1 MDIAIIGW
9 GSLIWD
15 LEILEPLVD
24 PCWHRGAGPALP
36 LEFSRVSPKRK
47 KALALIV
54 DPDHGTSC
62 ATSLVVSRRGRLEEA
77 VADLAARERAPLERI
92 GYASAGGNWRSN
104 VDGVAERFKGWFDAS
119 GFAGAVWTD
128 LPGNFHEETGTPYS
142 LAAALD
148 YLQTLEGLSLLEAKR
163 YIELAPEETMTAL
176 RKKLSEQAW
185 WADVP
190 LRRELDETS

>member
-15 LEILEPLVD
+15 LEILEPQVD
-24 PCWHRGAGPALP
+24 PRWQRGAGPALP

-54 DPDHGTSC
+54 DPEHGTSC
-62 ATSLVVSRRGRLEEA
+62 ATSLVVSRRKSLEEA

-92 GYASAGGNWRSN
+92 GYASANGNWRSN
-104 VDGVAERFKGWFDAS
+104 VDGVAERFEAWFKTS

-142 LAAALD
+142 LTAAME
-148 YLQTLEGLSLLEAKR
+148 YLQGLEGLSLLEAKR

-176 RKKLSEQAW
+176 RKTLAGKDW
-185 WADVP
+185 WAGVP
-190 LRRELDETS
+190 LHRELDEAS

>member
-15 LEILEPLVD
+15 LEILEPQVD
-24 PCWHRGAGPALP
+24 PRWQRGAGPALP

-54 DPDHGTSC
+54 DPEHGTSC
-62 ATSLVVSRRGRLEEA
+62 ATSLVVSRRNSLEKA

-92 GYASAGGNWRSN
+92 GYASAGGNWRSH
-104 VDGVAERFKGWFDAS
+104 VDGVAERFEAWFAAS
-119 GFAGAVWTD
+119 GFSGAVWTD

-142 LAAALD
+142 LTAALA
-148 YLQTLEGLSLLEAKR
+148 YLQGLEGRSLLEAKR
-163 YIELAPEETMTAL
+163 YIELAPEETMTSL
-176 RKKLSEQAW
+176 RKTLAGEAW

-190 LRRELDETS
+190 LHHELDEAS

>member
-15 LEILEPLVD
+15 LEILEPQVD
-24 PCWHRGAGPALP
+24 PRWQRGAGPALP

-62 ATSLVVSRRGRLEEA
+62 ATSLVVSRRTSLEEA

-92 GYASAGGNWRSN
+92 GYASSRGIWRSN
-104 VDGVAERFKGWFDAS
+104 VDGVAERFEAWFDAS
-119 GFAGAVWTD
+119 GFNGAVWTD

-142 LAAALD
+142 LDAAIA
-148 YLQTLEGLSLLEAKR
+148 YLKTLEGLSLLEAKR
-163 YIELAPEETMTAL
+163 YIELAPKETMTAL
-176 RKKLSEQAW
+176 RQKLAEEAW

-190 LRRELDETS
+190 LHRELDEAS